1 METIEENNFNVAIAD
16 LEKVLSS
23 PKDWT
28 IETIFS
34 QIQKGNIDLN
44 PKFQRRNVWNDEKRS
59 TLIESIYLGYPVP
72 PIVLAEK
79 INQKGQYMVV
89 DGKQR
94 LSALAGFLS
103 PDDHIYWN
111 KNKLVD
117 LKILTKFNGKNYEEL
132 CLDKDF
138 ERRFQNVSI
147 RVEMLKNI
155 PNNDIMYDIFYR
167 LNTSSTLLSTQDLR
181 QVLYR
186 GKFTDY
192 LMDKMDFAKNT
203 YLQQILDLDKPDPSR
218 EDDEIILRFLGSYF
232 FGNCYK
238 GSLKD
243 FLDETVEILNKDW
256 GTMEV
261 DIKNAFTLFDKSI
274 ERLSKVFEYAKY
286 EKDKQKGFKKYIGK
300 MNQFNKALF
309 EVQVYAFA
317 HIKDEEITPEKSV
330 VFVTKMQELFK
341 SDVLFYKYITQ
352 ATNSHYKN
360 RFKIFVALVNECFE
374 TNVPLPYEN

>member
-1 METIEENNFNVAIAD
+1 METLEENNFNVAIAD

-44 PKFQRRNVWNDEKRS
+44 PKFQRRNVWSDEKRS

-79 INQKGQYMVV
+79 ADKKGHFIVV

-103 PDDHIYWN
+103 PTEHLYWN

-117 LKILTKFNGKNYEEL
+117 LKILTKFNGKNYKSL
-132 CLDKDF
+132 CLDEDF
-138 ERRFQNVSI
+138 ERRFQNISI
-147 RVEMLKNI
+147 RVEMLRNI

-167 LNTSSTLLSTQDLR
+167 LNTSSTSLSTQDLR
-181 QVLYR
+181 IVLYR
-186 GKFTDY
+186 GGFTDY

-232 FGNCYK
+232 FGNSYK
-238 GSLKD
+238 SSLKD
-243 FLDETVEILNKDW
+243 FLDETVQKLNNDWEIQKK
-256 GTMEV
+256 EV
-261 DIKNAFTLFDKSI
+261 EKAFELFDKSI
-274 ERLSKVFEYAKY
+274 ERLSKVFEYAEY
-286 EKDKQKGFKKYIGK
+286 QKDKQKGFLKYIGR

-317 HIKDEEITPEKSV
+317 HIEDVKITEERALL
-330 VFVTKMQELFK
+330 FVKKMEELFK
-341 SDVLFYKYITQ
+341 SSAPFYKYITQ
-352 ATNSHYKN
+352 ATNAHYKN
-360 RFKIFVALVNECFE
+360 RFKIFIDLVNECFE
-374 TNVPLPYEN
+374 TNVPLPYAN